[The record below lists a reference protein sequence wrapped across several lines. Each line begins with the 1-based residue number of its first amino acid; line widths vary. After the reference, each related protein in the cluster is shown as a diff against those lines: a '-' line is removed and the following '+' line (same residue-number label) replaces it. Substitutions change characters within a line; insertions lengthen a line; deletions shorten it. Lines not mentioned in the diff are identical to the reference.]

1 MITKAIVE
9 DASNPCYVKVRI
21 PTYDAIEDARG
32 GTLNKDLSYATI
44 CALPNSDNNVQNG
57 DVVFV
62 SFEDD
67 DLGKPVIIGH
77 LVKEEKGKS
86 YSDASFRLLN
96 TKSTTTL
103 YKDTYIGDVTP
114 QEIASLKGI
123 KFNIQEQFNNINT
136 NGTYVPQGGTLT
148 APLTVTGGD
157 GNGAGK
163 LILDET
169 TYGQITNK
177 GTATL
182 FGFISPTA
190 LTVGH
195 STFNLSLRGSQ
206 TNPTYNG
213 NNVALTSDISTAI
226 SNAKLDIYPI
236 GTVYICVSKEVL
248 ASSPASWLGGTWEL
262 LPEGYALWT
271 TTTTITNEGEGKD
284 TSSTKYRKVPAG
296 LPDHRHLIAS
306 EGRHGMNG
314 NSGNAYY
321 SDGDSRSRTANMYT
335 NYASSDNSIYGN
347 SSTVQPPAYK
357 VYAWQ
362 RTA

>member
-136 NGTYVPQGGTLT
+136 YGTYIPQGGTLT

-157 GNGAGK
+157 GGGAGK

-182 FGFISPTA
+182 FGFISPAA

-213 NNVALTSDISTAI
+213 TNVALTSDISTAI

-271 TTTTITNEGEGKD
+271 TTTANTGGKTI
-284 TSSTKYRKVPAG
+284 SAG
-296 LPDHRHLIAS
+296 LPNITGYFNDNGHANNGSATGVSGAFYNAS
-306 EGRHGMNG
+306 DNNAKSNNG
-314 NSGNAYY
+314 AA
-321 SDGDSRSRTANMYT
+321 SDGYQIGFD
-335 NYASSDNSIYGN
+335 ASLSNPIYGS
-347 SSTVQPPAYK
+347 SSTVQPPAYRI
-357 VYAWQ
+357 YAWK

>member
-1 MITKAIVE
+1 MVTKAIVE

-44 CALPNSDNNVQNG
+44 CALSNSGNNVQNG

-77 LVKEEKGKS
+77 LVKEEKDES

-136 NGTYVPQGGTLT
+136 NGTYIPQGGTLT

-163 LILDET
+163 IILDQAHS
-169 TYGQITNK
+169 GQITDSS
-177 GTATL
+177 TATL
-182 FGFISPTA
+182 FGFMSPTT

-195 STFNLSLRGSQ
+195 NSYALNLRGSGTRPQ
-206 TNPTYNG
+206 YIG
-213 NNVALTSDISTAI
+213 NDLALYSDIPVVNDGTLTIQKNGTTIGTFSANQSSDAIVNILGPTSISVSPANGYGTTVTSGSTTI
-226 SNAKLDIYPI
+226 SNGTYIIYGRGNTGN
-236 GTVYICVSKEVL
+236 GTWYTISV
-248 ASSPASWLGGTWEL
+248 GGTEL
-262 LPEGYALWT
+262 VAYQNVNMGYGSSHLWLSGIVT
-271 TTTTITNEGEGKD
+271 VTNAQTITHNL
-284 TSSTKYRKVPAG
+284 SSCW
-296 LPDHRHLIAS
+296 
-306 EGRHGMNG
+306 
-314 NSGNAYY
+314 
-321 SDGDSRSRTANMYT
+321 
-335 NYASSDNSIYGN
+335 
-347 SSTVQPPAYK
+347 YK
-357 VYAWQ
+357 KI
-362 RTA
+362 TIS